1 MRDFLDKVM
10 TLRRERRS
18 FATATVVGRRA
29 PVSAHLGDRAI
40 VHEDGRME
48 GFIGGACSREIIRRQ
63 ALESIRARRARL
75 VSIRP
80 DAGINASSDPEHV
93 FVPMTCVSE
102 GAVDVYVEPNLR
114 PRRLVVIGAT
124 PVAEA
129 LSRTAVALDYEVI
142 RLVEEGEQRDLDAPA
157 ASQEVGEAGEVKGT
171 SGWTVAPLESLSDAI
186 TAGGPET
193 AAVVATQGHY
203 DERALEMILRA
214 RAASYVGLVAS
225 PKRGAAVKESL
236 AQSGITGADIDSVRV
251 PAGLDLGARTAP
263 EVAIA
268 ILAEIVQSRP
278 DQALDAEPRD
288 QRDQAASREG
298 RNSGGASAPPP
309 AMALDPVCQM
319 EVEIAT
325 AKHTAEVDGT
335 TYYFCCPRCRS
346 SFVKEP
352 ARYLASRS

>member
-1 MRDFLDKVM
+1 MRDFLEKVIE
-10 TLRRERRS
+10 LRRERRS

-80 DAGINASSDPEHV
+80 DANAGVSSDPEHV

-102 GAVDVYVEPNLR
+102 GAVDVYVEPSVR
-114 PRRLVVIGAT
+114 PRRLVVVGAT

-129 LSRTAVALDYEVI
+129 LARTAVALDYEVV
-142 RLVEEGEQRDLDAPA
+142 RTVQPEEQRDLEAQA
-157 ASQEVGEAGEVKGT
+157 AAG
-171 SGWTVAPLESLSDAI
+171 GWTLAPLDSLSAAI
-186 TAGGPET
+186 TDGGPAT

-203 DERALEMILRA
+203 DEQALEVILRA
-214 RAASYVGLVAS
+214 RGASYVGLVAS
-225 PKRGAAVKESL
+225 RKRGASVKESL
-236 AQSGITGADIDSVRV
+236 EQSGITGTDVVRV

-278 DQALDAEPRD
+278 DQALDAGSRD
-288 QRDQAASREG
+288 QQAA
-298 RNSGGASAPPP
+298 P
-309 AMALDPVCQM
+309 ATQTKALDPVCHM
-319 EVEIAT
+319 DVEIAT
-325 AKHTAEVDGT
+325 AKHSAEVDGT
-335 TYYFCCPRCRS
+335 TYYFCCAHCRS

-352 ARYLASRS
+352 ARYLASQQ

>member
-1 MRDFLDKVM
+1 MRDFLEKVIE
-10 TLRRERRS
+10 LRRERRS

-80 DAGINASSDPEHV
+80 DANAGVSSDPEHV

-102 GAVDVYVEPNLR
+102 GAVDVYVEPSVR
-114 PRRLVVIGAT
+114 PRRLVVVGAT

-129 LSRTAVALDYEVI
+129 LARTAVALDYEVVRI
-142 RLVEEGEQRDLDAPA
+142 VQPEEQRDLEAQA
-157 ASQEVGEAGEVKGT
+157 AAG
-171 SGWTVAPLESLSDAI
+171 GWTLAPLDSLSAAI
-186 TAGGPET
+186 TAGGPAT

-203 DERALEMILRA
+203 DEQALEVILRV
-214 RAASYVGLVAS
+214 RGASYVGLVAS
-225 PKRGAAVKESL
+225 RKRGATVKESL
-236 AQSGITGADIDSVRV
+236 EQSGITGTDVVRV

-278 DQALDAEPRD
+278 DQALDAGSRD
-288 QRDQAASREG
+288 HQAA
-298 RNSGGASAPPP
+298 AATQTI
-309 AMALDPVCQM
+309 DPVCHM
-319 EVEIAT
+319 DVEIAT
-325 AKHTAEVDGT
+325 AKHSAEVDGT
-335 TYYFCCPRCRS
+335 TYYFCCAHCRS

-352 ARYLASRS
+352 ARYLASQQ

>member
-1 MRDFLDKVM
+1 MRDFLDKVVA
-10 TLRRERRS
+10 LRKERRS

-63 ALESIRARRARL
+63 ALEAMRARRARL

-80 DAGINASSDPEHV
+80 DAGLEASSDPEHV

-102 GAVDVYVEPNLR
+102 GAVDVYVEPSIR
-114 PRRLVVIGAT
+114 PRRLVVVGAT

-129 LSRTAVALDYEVI
+129 LARAAAAVDYEVVRI
-142 RLVEEGEQRDLDAPA
+142 VESEEQRDLDAHA
-157 ASQEVGEAGEVKGT
+157 AA
-171 SGWTVAPLESLSDAI
+171 SGWTLAPLESLSAVIRD
-186 TAGGPET
+186 GGPAT

-203 DERALEMILRA
+203 DEQALEMILRA

-225 PKRGAAVKESL
+225 RKRGAAAKESL
-236 AQSGITGADIDSVRV
+236 EQSGITGADIVRV
-251 PAGLDLGARTAP
+251 PAGLDLGARTAQ
-263 EVAIA
+263 EVAIS
-268 ILAEIVQSRP
+268 ILAEIVQSCP
-278 DQALDAEPRD
+278 DRALDVVPRD
-288 QRDQAASREG
+288 QHDM
-298 RNSGGASAPPP
+298 APARPT
-309 AMALDPVCQM
+309 AVDPVCHM

-325 AKHTAEVDGT
+325 AKHTAVVDGT
-335 TYYFCCPRCRS
+335 SYYFCCPHCRS

>member
-1 MRDFLDKVM
+1 MRDFLEKVIE
-10 TLRRERRS
+10 LRRERRS

-80 DAGINASSDPEHV
+80 DANAGVSSDPEHV

-102 GAVDVYVEPNLR
+102 GAVDVYVEPSVR
-114 PRRLVVIGAT
+114 PRRLVVVGAT

-129 LSRTAVALDYEVI
+129 LARTAVALDYEVV
-142 RLVEEGEQRDLDAPA
+142 RTVQPEEQRDLERQA
-157 ASQEVGEAGEVKGT
+157 AAG
-171 SGWTVAPLESLSDAI
+171 GWTLAPLDSLSAAI
-186 TAGGPET
+186 TDGGPAT

-203 DERALEMILRA
+203 DEQALEVILRA
-214 RAASYVGLVAS
+214 RGASYVGLVAS
-225 PKRGAAVKESL
+225 RKRGATVKESL
-236 AQSGITGADIDSVRV
+236 EQSGITGTDVVRV

-278 DQALDAEPRD
+278 DQALDAGSRD
-288 QRDQAASREG
+288 QRDAAARHTK
-298 RNSGGASAPPP
+298 AV
-309 AMALDPVCQM
+309 DPVCHM
-319 EVEIAT
+319 EVDIAT
-325 AKHTAEVDGT
+325 AKHSAEVGGT
-335 TYYFCCPRCRS
+335 TYYFCCAHCRS

-352 ARYLASRS
+352 ARYLASQQ

>member
-1 MRDFLDKVM
+1 MRDFLEKVIE
-10 TLRRERRS
+10 LRRERRS

-80 DAGINASSDPEHV
+80 DANAGVSSDPEHV

-102 GAVDVYVEPNLR
+102 GAVDVYVEPSVR
-114 PRRLVVIGAT
+114 PRRLVVVGAT

-129 LSRTAVALDYEVI
+129 LARTAVALDYEVV
-142 RLVEEGEQRDLDAPA
+142 RTVQPEEQRDLEAQA
-157 ASQEVGEAGEVKGT
+157 AAG
-171 SGWTVAPLESLSDAI
+171 GWTLAPLDSLSAAI
-186 TAGGPET
+186 TDGGPAT

-203 DERALEMILRA
+203 DEQALEVILRA
-214 RAASYVGLVAS
+214 RGASYVGLVAS
-225 PKRGAAVKESL
+225 RKRGATVKESL
-236 AQSGITGADIDSVRV
+236 EQSGITGTDLVRV

-278 DQALDAEPRD
+278 DQAFDAGSRD
-288 QRDQAASREG
+288 QQAA
-298 RNSGGASAPPP
+298 P
-309 AMALDPVCQM
+309 AMQTKALDPVCHM
-319 EVEIAT
+319 DVEIAT
-325 AKHTAEVDGT
+325 AKHSAEVDGT
-335 TYYFCCPRCRS
+335 TYYFCCARCRS

-352 ARYLASRS
+352 ARYLASQQ